1 MAELIFDVTLEDN
14 WTNKLIFVTVEDCK
28 NIDELIDHIHQDF
41 PSCTINSIT
50 LK

>member
-1 MAELIFDVTLEDN
+1 MTELIFDVTLEDN
-14 WTNKLIFVTVEDCK
+14 CTNKLIFVTVEDCK
-28 NIDELIDHIHQDF
+28 NIDELIDHIHHDF